1 MMAQT
6 LAIVFGSVFIS
17 NIVLAQ
23 FLGICPFLGVSKD
36 IKNAVGMGVS
46 VMFVMIM
53 SSVICM
59 LAHELLLVPF
69 HLEYLKTIT
78 FILTIAALVQL
89 VEMYLKKNV
98 PSLYKAMGIYLPL
111 ITTNCAILGITI
123 LNVQQFQVG
132 GLGYK
137 MYFTVINAFAN
148 SAGFLLAMVLMAGIR
163 ERLEEADL
171 PESMKGLPIVF
182 IVASSMALAFVGF
195 TGMI

>member
-1 MMAQT
+1 MLTQT
-6 LAIVFGSVFIS
+6 FTIIFGSIFIS

-36 IKNAVGMGVS
+36 LKNAAGMGVS

-53 SSVICM
+53 SSTICW
-59 LAHELLLVPF
+59 LVHRYLLVPL
-69 HLEYLKTIT
+69 HLEYLKTIA

-89 VEMYLKKNV
+89 VEMFLKKNV
-98 PSLYKAMGIYLPL
+98 VSLYQAMGIYLPL
-111 ITTNCAILGITI
+111 ITTNCAIMGIAL
-123 LNVQQFQVG
+123 LNIQKEYSLFLTAV
-132 GLGYK
+132 
-137 MYFTVINAFAN
+137 NAFAN

>member
-1 MMAQT
+1 MLGQT
-6 LAIVFGSVFIS
+6 FTIIFGSVFIS

-36 IKNAVGMGVS
+36 IKNAVGMGFS

-53 SSVICM
+53 SSAICWVV
-59 LAHELLLVPF
+59 HRYLLVPF

-89 VEMYLKKNV
+89 VEMFLKKNV
-98 PSLYKAMGIYLPL
+98 PGLYQAMGIYLPL
-111 ITTNCAILGITI
+111 ITTNCAIMGIAL
-123 LNVQQFQVG
+123 LNIQNGFN
-132 GLGYK
+132 LY
-137 MYFTVINAFAN
+137 YTVINAFAN
-148 SAGFLLAMVLMAGIR
+148 SAGFLLAMLLMAGIR
-163 ERLEEADL
+163 ERLEEAEL

>member
-1 MMAQT
+1 MAQT

>member
-1 MMAQT
+1 MLGQT
-6 LAIVFGSVFIS
+6 FTIVFGSVFIS

-36 IKNAVGMGVS
+36 LKNAVGMGFS

-53 SSVICM
+53 SSAICWIV
-59 LAHELLLVPF
+59 HEFLLVPF

-89 VEMYLKKNV
+89 LEMFLKKNV
-98 PSLYKAMGIYLPL
+98 VSLYKAMGIFLPL
-111 ITTNCAILGITI
+111 ITTNCTILGIAL
-123 LNVQQFQVG
+123 LNIQKGFN
-132 GLGYK
+132 LY
-137 MYFTVINAFAN
+137 YTVINAFAN

>member
-1 MMAQT
+1 MLSQT
-6 LAIVFGSVFIS
+6 FTMIVGSIFIS

-23 FLGICPFLGVSKD
+23 FLGICPFLGLSKD
-36 IKNAVGMGVS
+36 LKNAVGMGIS
-46 VMFVMIM
+46 VMFVMIL
-53 SSVICM
+53 SSSICW
-59 LAHELLLVPF
+59 LVHEFLLVPF

-111 ITTNCAILGITI
+111 ITTNCTILGIAL
-123 LNVQQFQVG
+123 LNIQN
-132 GLGYK
+132 GYNLF
-137 MYFTVINAFAN
+137 FTVVNAFAN
-148 SAGFLLAMVLMAGIR
+148 SAGFLLAMILMAGVR

>member
-1 MMAQT
+1 MLGQT
-6 LAIVFGSVFIS
+6 FTIVFGSIFIS

-36 IKNAVGMGVS
+36 IKNAVGMGIS

-53 SSVICM
+53 SSTICW
-59 LAHELLLVPF
+59 AVHQFLLVPF
-69 HLEYLKTIT
+69 HLEYLKTIA

-89 VEMYLKKNV
+89 LEMFLKKNMV
-98 PSLYKAMGIYLPL
+98 SLYKAMGIYLPL
-111 ITTNCAILGITI
+111 ITTNCAIMGIAL
-123 LNVQQFQVG
+123 LNIQNEYNLF
-132 GLGYK
+132 Y
-137 MYFTVINAFAN
+137 TAINAFAN

>member
-1 MMAQT
+1 M
-6 LAIVFGSVFIS
+6 LARTFTIVFGSVFIS

-36 IKNAVGMGVS
+36 LKNAVGMGIS

-53 SSVICM
+53 SSAICW
-59 LAHELLLVPF
+59 LAHFFLLVPF

-89 VEMYLKKNV
+89 LEMFLKKNM
-98 PSLYKAMGIYLPL
+98 PPLYKAMGIYLPL
-111 ITTNCAILGITI
+111 ITTNCTILGIAL
-123 LNVQQFQVG
+123 LNIQ
-132 GLGYK
+132 LSYNL
-137 MYFTVINAFAN
+137 YYTVVNAFAN

>member
-1 MMAQT
+1 MRT
-6 LAIVFGSVFIS
+6 FTIIFGSVFIS

-36 IKNAVGMGVS
+36 LKNAVGMGVS

-53 SSVICM
+53 SSAICW
-59 LAHELLLVPF
+59 LAHFFLLVPF

-89 VEMYLKKNV
+89 LEMFLKKNM
-98 PSLYKAMGIYLPL
+98 PPLYKAMGIYLPL
-111 ITTNCAILGITI
+111 ITTNCTILGIAL
-123 LNVQQFQVG
+123 LNIQ
-132 GLGYK
+132 LSYNL
-137 MYFTVINAFAN
+137 YYTVVNAFAN

>member
-1 MMAQT
+1 MAQT
-6 LAIVFGSVFIS
+6 FTIIFGSIFIS

-36 IKNAVGMGVS
+36 TKNAVGMGVA
-46 VMFVMIM
+46 VMFVMIL
-53 SSVICM
+53 SSSICW
-59 LAHELLLVPF
+59 LVHTFLLVPL

-89 VEMYLKKNV
+89 VEMYLKKSI
-98 PSLYKAMGIYLPL
+98 PGLYKAMGIYLPL
-111 ITTNCAILGITI
+111 ITTNCTILGIAL
-123 LNVQQFQVG
+123 LNIQYEYN
-132 GLGYK
+132 LYE
-137 MYFTVINAFAN
+137 TVINAFAN

-163 ERLEEADL
+163 ERLEDADL

>member
-1 MMAQT
+1 MLSQT
-6 LAIVFGSVFIS
+6 FAMIFGSIFIS

-36 IKNAVGMGVS
+36 IKNAVGMGFS
-46 VMFVMIM
+46 VMFVMVM
-53 SSVICM
+53 SSAICWIV
-59 LAHELLLVPF
+59 HELLLVPLQ
-69 HLEYLKTIT
+69 LEYLKTIA

-89 VEMYLKKNV
+89 VEMFLKKNV

-111 ITTNCAILGITI
+111 ITTNCTILGIAL
-123 LNVQQFQVG
+123 LNIQNGFN
-132 GLGYK
+132 LY
-137 MYFTVINAFAN
+137 YTVINAFAN

-182 IVASSMALAFVGF
+182 IVASSMALAFIGF
-195 TGMI
+195 GGML

>member
-1 MMAQT
+1 MLSQT
-6 LAIVFGSVFIS
+6 FTLVFGSVFIS

-36 IKNAVGMGVS
+36 LKNAVGMGFS

-53 SSVICM
+53 SSSICW
-59 LAHELLLVPF
+59 AVHEYLLVPF
-69 HLEYLKTIT
+69 HLEYLITIT

-89 VEMYLKKNV
+89 LEMFLKKNV
-98 PSLYKAMGIYLPL
+98 VSLYKAMGIYLPL
-111 ITTNCAILGITI
+111 ITTNCAILGIAI
-123 LNVQQFQVG
+123 LNIQNGFNLYYTAV
-132 GLGYK
+132 
-137 MYFTVINAFAN
+137 NAFAN

-195 TGMI
+195 SGMI